1 MLTSSMMLQGS
12 TEAILYPIE
21 RESTVLLDLA
31 TSGENFYIT
40 IEARDMAT
48 IAFIIEADSHDIS
61 IK

>member
-48 IAFIIEADSHDIS
+48 IAFIIEAD
-61 IK
+61 